1 MEETIESVAVAEM
14 ALELVRQVAQL
25 DGNAKVKV
33 AALRAAA
40 GVIEQAI
47 FAAGIATIVAQ
58 SLTPKN

>member
-1 MEETIESVAVAEM
+1 MEETIETVAVGDM
-14 ALELVRQVAQL
+14 AALFVRQVAQI

-40 GVIEQAI
+40 AIIEQAI